1 MKKTLLNFFSDKL
14 YVELTITAV
23 LFLIALSLDKL
34 MDFIIYMLYFI
45 IFLEIVRAVVN
56 YVREQRVTMS
66 LLVDAFIILAL
77 REFIVNVVKINK
89 EELNSLDALFSS
101 AVNLNLLILTPGGKL
116 VKNHQEYELII
127 KIAQYAGARQNEI
140 IQLTKEDIKQE
151 KDSGIWYFDIN
162 ANNGKKIKNIL

>member
-1 MKKTLLNFFSDKL
+1 MKKTILNFFSDKL
-14 YVELTITAV
+14 YIELSITSV

-56 YVREQRVTMS
+56 YVREQRVALS

-89 EELNSLDALFSS
+89 EELNTFEALFSS
-101 AVNLNLLILTPGGKL
+101 AVNYNLMILSGVIIFLLIVRYLS
-116 VKNHQEYELII
+116 VISSQRYIF
-127 KIAQYAGARQNEI
+127 
-140 IQLTKEDIKQE
+140 
-151 KDSGIWYFDIN
+151 KDDN
-162 ANNGKKIKNIL
+162 KVD